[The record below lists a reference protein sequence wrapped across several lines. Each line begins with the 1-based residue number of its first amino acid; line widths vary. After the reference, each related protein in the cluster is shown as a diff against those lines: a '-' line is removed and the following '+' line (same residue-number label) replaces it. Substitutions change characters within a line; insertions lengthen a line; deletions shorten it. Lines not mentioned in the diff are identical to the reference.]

1 MKYDRLVEIIDTR
14 LNSNEQFD
22 STSDFLREVVA
33 QYMFEMMEVG
43 FIPESALG
51 NMEEYLLE
59 ESIEIFKKKTYGYLS
74 LNQFRKDSLKKKRA

>member
-14 LNSNEQFD
+14 LNSNEHFD

-43 FIPESALG
+43 FIPESALT

-59 ESIEIFKKKTYGYLS
+59 ESIEIFRKKTYGFLS
-74 LNQFRKDSLKKKRA
+74 LAQYRKKRA